1 MNSLEGCVLSVPGYE
16 FLPHTTDAYI
26 QASGPTLEKA
36 FEYAALALFDTM
48 CNVESIS
55 AKITE
60 TVEVDGEDE
69 VILLNS
75 WLEVLLLKFELERKV
90 FSNFIV
96 QPIQRKAEGFH
107 LSARISGETYDGK
120 KHGAKVEVKAI
131 TYHKMEIERK
141 GTTTTLRF
149 IVDL

>member
-1 MNSLEGCVLSVPGYE
+1 MPVPGYQ

-26 QASGPTLEKA
+26 EARGPTLESA
-36 FEYAALALFDTM
+36 FEYAAVALFDTM

-55 AKITE
+55 LKITE
-60 TVEVDGEDE
+60 PVEVDGEDD
-69 VILLNS
+69 VILLNR

-90 FSNFIV
+90 FSQFTV
-96 QPIQRKAEGFH
+96 QPIQERGEGFH
-107 LSARISGETYDGK
+107 LSAKISGEMYDRK

-131 TYHKMEIERK
+131 TFHKMEIERERIITK
-141 GTTTTLRF
+141 IRF